1 LLVLTVTQKIFG
13 SPFMYKFK
21 DARLTSMGNYEFL
34 FIQKLYINHENIL
47 SFLAMLCTKI
57 IKL

>member
-1 LLVLTVTQKIFG
+1 
-13 SPFMYKFK
+13 MYKFK

-47 SFLAMLCTKI
+47 SFVAMLCTKI